1 MAFYLYKKFI
11 KNKNP
16 EAPVRNDPKAS
27 AQHEPCIHQRNGSLG
42 SNAGLMREGHELGD
56 YAPREAAK
64 SYQSV
69 QEAQGDCGICKDEK
83 RQMKHYRRRLML
95 GLFFPFLVQSLD
107 VTIIAGALPF
117 IASDFHQLSQLNWIV
132 SAFNLTSAA
141 FIPFWGQFADV
152 FGRYSALQGSMLLML
167 LGSVLCSAA
176 PVTAFAMLLL
186 GRAFQGIGRAG
197 LLIVAKAIL
206 ADKVSLKENAKNNTI
221 FTIVGGVGYGIGPVI
236 GGYLTEASWRW
247 CFIINIPL
255 AVVGLVLAH
264 FVLRPVLL
272 GPQKI
277 TRTDD
282 STEEVSQTF
291 SARLNT
297 LDFGGQFLFIFG
309 MGLFVLALTWA
320 GAYYPWEDVKVIAPL
335 VVGSILIFFFLCWE
349 YLMLPGHFLARRAPT
364 RRPMIPLN
372 LLFTR
377 NAGLLVYINLITG
390 MAMYAVYYFVD
401 LYFALVKDYSSGK
414 AGVNLAYY
422 MPGLAAGAYLAI
434 FACNVWPLQTFF
446 PLFTGCIIEATGITI
461 LAVAINSGNLQL
473 IFGMLAL
480 TGVGTGLRMM
490 PGTLHGIAYHPDAI
504 ASIVSLMSLA
514 MTLGGTLAT
523 TIMLNIFNNVL
534 SQAGISFNEVSS
546 SIFDQISNLPAE
558 ELVFFRRKAQR
569 GIVLAFWAITAFVW
583 LGVLVSL
590 GLGNVRIGKGEE
602 GDRITGK
609 GSYLGSLVKRNVG
622 KEEVEGRG

>member
-1 MAFYLYKKFI
+1 
-11 KNKNP
+11 
-16 EAPVRNDPKAS
+16 
-27 AQHEPCIHQRNGSLG
+27 
-42 SNAGLMREGHELGD
+42 
-56 YAPREAAK
+56 
-64 SYQSV
+64 
-69 QEAQGDCGICKDEK
+69 
-83 RQMKHYRRRLML
+83 MKHYRRRLML

-117 IASDFHQLSQLNWIV
+117 IASDFRKCSQFWHSSLAHENIDQLSQLNWIV

-186 GRAFQGIGRAG
+186 GRALQGIGRAG

-206 ADKVSLKENAKNNTI
+206 ADKVSLKENAKNNTV

-297 LDFGGQFLFIFG
+297 LDFGGQILFIFG

-320 GAYYPWEDVKVIAPL
+320 GAYYPWKDVKVIAPL
-335 VVGSILIFFFLCWE
+335 VVGSILIFLFLAWE
-349 YLMLPGHFLARRAPT
+349 YMMLPGHFLARRAPT
-364 RRPMIPLN
+364 RRPMLPLN

-401 LYFALVKDYSSGK
+401 LYFALVKNYSSGK

-422 MPGLAAGAYLAI
+422 MPGLG
-434 FACNVWPLQTFF
+434 
-446 PLFTGCIIEATGITI
+446 
-461 LAVAINSGNLQL
+461 
-473 IFGMLAL
+473 GML
-480 TGVGTGLRMM
+480 
-490 PGTLHGIAYHPDAI
+490 
-504 ASIVSLMSLA
+504 
-514 MTLGGTLAT
+514 
-523 TIMLNIFNNVL
+523 
-534 SQAGISFNEVSS
+534 SFPFPEH
-546 SIFDQISNLPAE
+546 I
-558 ELVFFRRKAQR
+558 
-569 GIVLAFWAITAFVW
+569 
-583 LGVLVSL
+583 
-590 GLGNVRIGKGEE
+590 
-602 GDRITGK
+602 
-609 GSYLGSLVKRNVG
+609 
-622 KEEVEGRG
+622 